1 MKEGSSRGR
10 LIALEGIDGSGKST
24 HLKLAA
30 RALREKGFEVAEL
43 KEPTGGQW
51 GERIRWLREGDVTG
65 REEVE
70 LFLKDRQEDVQHNIE
85 PALEAGKIVLIDR
98 YYFSTMAYQGA
109 RGIDVEEI
117 RKLNE
122 EFAPVPDL
130 VIIFDVPV
138 DVGLDRI
145 KANRRSRHV
154 YFERGEYLKKVAEIY
169 QEMRGEN
176 IVHIDAAKSVE
187 DVAQEV
193 MGKIEERLLGSLGT

>member
-30 RALREKGFEVAEL
+30 RALREKGFEVTEL

-51 GERIRWLREGDVTG
+51 GERIRWLRQGDVTG

-70 LFLKDRQEDVQHNIE
+70 LFLKDRQEDVQHNIK
-85 PALEAGKIVLIDR
+85 PALEAGKTVLIDR

-130 VIIFDVPV
+130 VKSLMCRWMW
-138 DVGLDRI
+138 GLNALKRAAARGRSI
-145 KANRRSRHV
+145 LNAANTWKRWLKFIRR
-154 YFERGEYLKKVAEIY
+154 
-169 QEMRGEN
+169 
-176 IVHIDAAKSVE
+176 
-187 DVAQEV
+187 
-193 MGKIEERLLGSLGT
+193 

>member
-10 LIALEGIDGSGKST
+10 LIAFEGIDGSGKST

-65 REEVE
+65 MEEAE
-70 LFLKDRQEDVQHNIE
+70 LFLKDRREDVQHNIE

-117 RKLNE
+117 KRLNE

-130 VIIFDVPV
+130 VIIFDVSV
-138 DVGLDRI
+138 DVGLERI

-154 YFERGEYLKKVAEIY
+154 YFERREYLKKVAEIY

-176 IVHIDAAKSVE
+176 IVHIDAAKSIE

-193 MGKIEERLLGSLGT
+193 MAKIEERLLGSLGT

>member
-1 MKEGSSRGR
+1 MRKDSITGH
-10 LIALEGIDGSGKST
+10 LIAFEGIDGSGKSI

-30 RALREKGFEVAEL
+30 QALREKGLEVAEL
-43 KEPTGGQW
+43 KEPTDGEW
-51 GERIRWLREGDVTG
+51 GMRIRSLKEGEVSAQ
-65 REEVE
+65 EELK
-70 LFLKDRQEDVQHNIE
+70 LFLKDRREDVQHNIE
-85 PALEAGKIVLIDR
+85 PALEAGKTVLIDR

-117 RKLNE
+117 RRLNE

-138 DVGLDRI
+138 DVVLERI

-154 YFERGEYLKKVAEIY
+154 YFERSEYLKKVAEIY

-176 IVHIDAAKSVE
+176 IVHIDAAKPIE

-193 MGKIEERLLGSLGT
+193 INCISARLEKG